1 MYSEENKSSTLAK
14 FLSIYDYV
22 FVDTC
27 SLMEDGFPSFM
38 DTLSAS
44 KEYWKEG
51 LRVIVPGE
59 CVAELK
65 KHSRS
70 KDNQEARIEAK
81 RALKILHHDKWH
93 GKTLEIAKPIGEND
107 FADNALYT
115 LVSSLRIQNKI
126 LIITQDK
133 TLTTDLK
140 HLNNLDSQHG
150 RYLDVYRIK
159 ADGSLENNPG
169 ESAEHIRENAGRHS
183 ASQNYEDRRSRFSR
197 DHERKSPFHRYEKS
211 APAHY
216 ESRKETVEVSE
227 SKPVFHPE
235 IVSSDE
241 RLFGNLNNPNYP
253 VNKRLVDIDAQLKLL
268 SSLPKADL
276 DKLELACT
284 YDELKTLHQKYAGSS
299 YSAEPLAKEETKPV
313 IKEVKPVA
321 KEETKP
327 ISKLVPLPK
336 VEEKKIVHTESPKGW
351 FEFGH
356 DIVDGAIKCG
366 THYGILFRD
375 PSIPYF
381 KEAHGPYDV
390 TSLDVEKAAEKI
402 HLTKTGET
410 ADISLGSLSLHV
422 EKTDRDYK
430 VWLVLPSTSSKKEEG
445 TKEVSP
451 AVNADKIPAK
461 KDVIPAKAAPEAKK
475 PGESK
480 PHHVSRKHE
489 TKTAAIKANK
499 KVSHAKATTSNSGDK
514 KMVDKV
520 QNKVIASPDST
531 SAVPVGASLI
541 VGVPTDEGRRSYIE
555 RRSRRLDNVELET
568 AKPTGEQKA
577 AGHAARS
584 NKKNSLT
591 KAENHKATVKK
602 SEVVSKTL
610 ANVQASEKRLNANLS
625 NHNYPLKNRIRDLK
639 AQDAMLNSLSDD
651 EKKKLKY
658 NHSLIVS
665 KLGELEKNK

>member
-150 RYLDVYRIK
+150 RYLDVYRLK
-159 ADGSLENNPG
+159 DDGSLEMNPG
-169 ESAEHIRENAGRHS
+169 ESAEHIRENAGRRS
-183 ASQNYEDRRSRFSR
+183 ASQNYDSRRSRFSHDDKR
-197 DHERKSPFHRYEKS
+197 STFHHYEKS
-211 APAHY
+211 ATPRY
-216 ESRKETVEVSE
+216 EEHKERDEVKDV
-227 SKPVFHPE
+227 KPVFHPE
-235 IVSSDE
+235 IVASDE

-253 VNKRLVDIDAQLKLL
+253 TNKRLADIDAQLKLL
-268 SSLPKADL
+268 SALPKSDL

-284 YDELKTLHQKYAGSS
+284 YDELKSLHQKLAGSS
-299 YSAEPLAKEETKPV
+299 YSNEPVAAKVEAKPVIKEETKPV
-313 IKEVKPVA
+313 SKPVVA
-321 KEETKP
+321 
-327 ISKLVPLPK
+327 PLK
-336 VEEKKIVHTESPKGW
+336 VEERKEVHAEAPKGW
-351 FEFGH
+351 FEFGR

-381 KEAHGPYDV
+381 KEAHGPYDITSDDIKNAASKV
-390 TSLDVEKAAEKI
+390 TLTKVGDSADIPLGPISLHAEK
-402 HLTKTGET
+402 TE
-410 ADISLGSLSLHV
+410 
-422 EKTDRDYK
+422 RDYK
-430 VWLVLPSTSSKKEEG
+430 VWLILAKPSTPKVEVAKEYSKP
-445 TKEVSP
+445 VSE
-451 AVNADKIPAK
+451 DKIPAK
-461 KDVIPAKAAPEAKK
+461 KDIIPAKVAPEAKK
-475 PGESK
+475 PVENK
-480 PHHVSRKHE
+480 VHRVVRKRE
-489 TKTAAIKANK
+489 TKVVAPKAPKKAN
-499 KVSHAKATTSNSGDK
+499 HAKTLSTNTGD
-514 KMVDKV
+514 
-520 QNKVIASPDST
+520 NKVVEKVTSKVVASPDSST
-531 SAVPVGASLI
+531 AVPVGASLI
-541 VGVPTDEGRRSYIE
+541 VGVPSDEGRRSYIE

-577 AGHAARS
+577 NRHANHVS
-584 NKKNSLT
+584 KKNPSHSQGEIHED
-591 KAENHKATVKK
+591 KSRSQKK
-602 SEVVSKTL
+602 ETNS
-610 ANVQASEKRLNANLS
+610 ANLEKVQAAEKRLNANLG
-625 NHNYPLKNRIRDLK
+625 NPNYPTKNRIRDLK
-639 AQDAMLNSLSDD
+639 AQDAMINSLTNE
-651 EKKKLKY
+651 EKQKLKY
-658 NHSLIVS
+658 NHAVITS
-665 KLGELEKNK
+665 KLAELEKSK